1 MANAVRGQVSLKAG
15 DTIYTLCLSANAMC
29 SLEEHTGRDIGAIA
43 ASLNGDGVSML
54 TVRSLVWAAL
64 QDHHPE
70 IDIKGAGH
78 IITEAGMSACMEA
91 IGAAFQRAFPDAE
104 VKDDPNPPKAKA
116 G

>member
-1 MANAVRGQVSLKAG
+1 MANAVRGQVSLRAG

-29 SLEEHTGRDIGAIA
+29 SLEEHTGRDIGDIA
-43 ASLNGDGVSML
+43 SSLNDNGVSMI

-70 IDIKGAGH
+70 IDIKGAGRV
-78 IITEAGMSACMEA
+78 ITEAGMSACMEA
-91 IGAAFQRAFPDAE
+91 IGVAFQRAFPDAE
-104 VKDDPNPPKAKA
+104 VKDNPNPPKAKA

>member
-29 SLEEHTGRDIGAIA
+29 SLEEHTGRDIGDIA
-43 ASLNGDGVSML
+43 SSLNEKGVSMVL
-54 TVRSLVWAAL
+54 VRSLIWAAL
-64 QDHHPE
+64 QDHHSD
-70 IDIKGAGH
+70 IDIKGAGN

-91 IGAAFQRAFPDAE
+91 IGLAFQRAFPDAE
-104 VKDDPNPPKAKA
+104 VKESPNPPKAKA

>member
-1 MANAVRGQVSLKAG
+1 MANAVKGQVSLKAS

-29 SLEEHTGRDIGAIA
+29 ELEELTGETIG
-43 ASLNGDGVSML
+43 SLAVKMDGEA
-54 TVRSLVWAAL
+54 VRMTHVRALMWAAL

-70 IDIKGAGH
+70 IDIKGAGR

-91 IGAAFQRAFPDAE
+91 IGMAFQRAFPDVE
-104 VKDDPNPPKAKA
+104 EPGSPNPRKAKA